1 MILIDL
7 QKAFDTIDHNILL
20 GKLKTFGFGDET
32 VNWFYSYLTF
42 LVSVENKYSGI
53 SKI

>member
-20 GKLKTFGFGDET
+20 GKLKTFGFRDET